1 MVIRSCVAI
10 AIFTALMG
18 LVQNVWQL
26 FAARACMGI
35 FSGFSAAAIAMVGT
49 AVPEESLG
57 FSLGW
62 MATGQLIGGLCGPLF
77 GGFLADRLHDYRQ
90 VFFVTSAVAFAAT
103 LVCALL
109 VREHARPQRSRD
121 GQRAPSGRACA
132 RSRCIRSLPRCSSS
146 YCSRRSSRSACSPSC
161 RSSCARWPVNVS
173 WLATAAGFAF
183 AVTGLADLIASPF
196 LGKRSDRIGYRRVL
210 LISLCGVAAF
220 TIPQAFV
227 RGVAAFVAL
236 RFGVGLFLGG
246 VLPTANALIGRLFPL
261 ERRGQVYG
269 ITSSATF
276 LGMFSGPLLGGAI
289 GARFGF
295 EAVFLTIG
303 ALALANFAWVAL
315 SVRAAPAG
323 RYRFAERAH
332 EALDARAILFAEA
345 RELRAVAIEDAP
357 EPVAGEERHDD
368 LRARRRVADDV
379 IGERGDVVDD
389 DRRAPRRGGAAYP
402 AARRAAAC
410 RRGARRRARAR
421 ARRTA
426 SRDRSPPS

>member
-1 MVIRSCVAI
+1 MVTVQALMSFAFSVSGPFLPLFIIQLGVAPIAKVSIWAGVIASVNFLLAAVFSPIWGGIADRTGRKIMVIRSCVAI
-10 AIFTALMG
+10 SIFTALMG

-77 GGFLADRLHDYRQ
+77 GGFLADRLHGYRE
-90 VFFVTSAVAFAAT
+90 VFFVTSAFALAAT
-103 LVCALL
+103 LVCVLL
-109 VREHARPQRSRD
+109 VREP
-121 GQRAPSGRACA
+121 RAT
-132 RSRCIRSLPRCSSS
+132 
-146 YCSRRSSRSACSPSC
+146 RSSTEPRASFWAGLREIALHRQLAPMFLVVLLAQVAAFGVQPIVPLFV
-161 RSSCARWPVNVS
+161 RALAGNVP
-173 WLATAAGFAF
+173 WLATAAGLAF

-196 LGKRSDRIGYRRVL
+196 LGKRSDKIGYRRVL

-227 RGVAAFVAL
+227 RGIAAFIAL

-261 ERRGQVYG
+261 EQRGQVYG

-276 LGMFSGPLLGGAI
+276 LGMFSGPLLGGLI

-303 ALALANFAWVAL
+303 ALTLANFAWV
-315 SVRAAPAG
+315 
-323 RYRFAERAH
+323 
-332 EALDARAILFAEA
+332 LFYG
-345 RELRAVAIEDAP
+345 I
-357 EPVAGEERHDD
+357 GTKS
-368 LRARRRVADDV
+368 RVS
-379 IGERGDVVDD
+379 
-389 DRRAPRRGGAAYP
+389 
-402 AARRAAAC
+402 
-410 RRGARRRARAR
+410 
-421 ARRTA
+421 T
-426 SRDRSPPS
+426 